1 MKSTPR
7 PLSMTTARRPSSGVE
22 IAIAAGNCDF
32 GPSSIGPEMIMRGPS
47 SAPLATSRRAARI
60 GSRSLPMSRTPV
72 IPLAMKSGSV
82 TSLPPGTQSP
92 KNVWM
97 CMSQRPG
104 MRNFP
109 FPSTARAPFGIFVLP
124 DSPTAAMR
132 SPSMTTV
139 MFGFVGPPVVSMT
152 VTLVMAMGPLASSDR
167 ASRAP
172 AHDNNPRTTT
182 RRIFMSR

>member
-7 PLSMTTARRPSSGVE
+7 PLSMTTARRPSSGVA

-32 GPSSIGPEMIMRGPS
+32 GPSSMGPEMIMRGPS

-72 IPLAMKSGSV
+72 IPFATKSGSV
-82 TSLPPGTQSP
+82 TSRPPGTQSP

-104 MRNFP
+104 MRNLP
-109 FPSTARAPFGIFVLP
+109 FPSTTRAPFGIFVPP

-132 SPSMTTV
+132 SPSITTV
-139 MFGFVGPPVVSMT
+139 MFGLAGPPVVSMT
-152 VTLVMAMGPLASSDR
+152 VTFVMAIGPLASSDR
-167 ASRAP
+167 AP
-172 AHDNNPRTTT
+172 LAHHSNPRAATAT
-182 RRIFMSR
+182 RRIFMFR